1 MTGHWARVHTKEY
14 DQGWE
19 AAKSGKNF
27 NTNPY
32 PDSTNE
38 YNNWARGHNEY
49 RYVKL
54 MKRKGNTY

>member
-19 AAKSGKNF
+19 AAKSGKKF

-32 PDSTNE
+32 PDRTHE
-38 YNNWARGHNEY
+38 YLN
-49 RYVKL
+49 
-54 MKRKGNTY
+54 